1 MSAKVALVEADS
13 EDTVGCGG
21 QPQPVNSGKI
31 N

>member
-13 EDTVGCGG
+13 EDTGCCGG
-21 QPQPVNSGKI
+21 QPQLVNSGKI